1 MTQLQKHNA
10 DKKLAN
16 CNLILMSCLFAISAL
31 LGTIGCLITTISY
44 GFYYKY
50 WKPALF
56 IIPTIIFLLVI
67 LLSLVLGELVT
78 LDNAYGVGGLLG
90 IIPNLVSFLIFRD
103 RVITLRRRA
112 NLS

>member
-1 MTQLQKHNA
+1 MTQLQKHNS

-16 CNLILMSCLFAISAL
+16 CNLILMACLFAISAL
-31 LGTIGCLITTISY
+31 LGTLGCLITTISY

-56 IIPTIIFLLVI
+56 IIPIFIFLIVVAI
-67 LLSLVLGELVT
+67 SLALGGLIT
-78 LDNAYGVGGLLG
+78 LDNAIGVGGLLG
-90 IIPNLVSFLIFRD
+90 IIPNLISFLIFRD
-103 RVITLRRRA
+103 RVITLRRRD